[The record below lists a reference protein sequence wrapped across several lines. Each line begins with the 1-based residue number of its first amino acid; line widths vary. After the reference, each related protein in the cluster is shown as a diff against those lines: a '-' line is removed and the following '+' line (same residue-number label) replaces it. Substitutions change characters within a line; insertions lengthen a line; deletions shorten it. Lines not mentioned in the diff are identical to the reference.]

1 MKTSVYRPFKEQT
14 TSKFRARS
22 TNLDCLDERFTGKT
36 IHWRHVETR
45 SADIERSTGGCAT
58 KRNYYVDSRFRAR
71 SYAEMINDDLR
82 WFCGRVPRTTLSE
95 AVTNELSHAE
105 FRTVAVTH
113 AIASICIGYLFMRI
127 CWQILNERTPRAVP
141 SASIARLQEY
151 FLPFPFPPFLSFRSF
166 LLSLARNLFNDDTR
180 LIVNL

>member
-1 MKTSVYRPFKEQT
+1 MKTSVYRPFKEQIT
-14 TSKFRARS
+14 LKFRPRS
-22 TNLDCLDERFTGKT
+22 SNLGYFDERL
-36 IHWRHVETR
+36 IHWRHVETGNT
-45 SADIERSTGGCAT
+45 DIEGSTGGCAT

-82 WFCGRVPRTTLSE
+82 WFCGRVPRTALFE

-127 CWQILNERTPRAVP
+127 CSQILNDRTTRAVP

-151 FLPFPFPPFLSFRSF
+151 FLPFPFPPFLSFLSF
-166 LLSLARNLFNDDTR
+166 LSSFSCQEF
-180 LIVNL
+180 I

>member
-1 MKTSVYRPFKEQT
+1 MKTSVYRLFKEQT
-14 TSKFRARS
+14 ALKFRLRS
-22 TNLDCLDERFTGKT
+22 TNLGCFDERFTGRT
-36 IHWRHVETR
+36 IHSRHVETR
-45 SADIERSTGGCAT
+45 NADIERSTGGCAT

-113 AIASICIGYLFMRI
+113 AIASICIGYLFIRI
-127 CWQILNERTPRAVP
+127 VRLLANFKRTHTACRSIGIDRTSPGIF
-141 SASIARLQEY
+141 SAFS
-151 FLPFPFPPFLSFRSF
+151 FSSVSFLSFLSSF
-166 LLSLARNLFNDDTR
+166 SYQEF
-180 LIVNL
+180 I